1 MSNGEWTILE
11 IFIGVLVGIG
21 VYNTLVLSKILRI
34 VSLPKTAKW
43 IRAETNNPYD
53 WAFRCSNCGEV
64 RFCGVDLYEC
74 EDDAPG
80 TGPVEECGLFYCPHC
95 GAKMEKGESLR
106 Q

>member
-21 VYNTLVLSKILRI
+21 VYNTLVLNKILRI

-43 IRAETNNPYD
+43 IRTETDNPYA

-74 EDDAPG
+74 EDDAPK
-80 TGPVEECGLFYCPHC
+80 TGPIEECGLFYCPHC

>member
-1 MSNGEWTILE
+1 MSNGEWTVLGIYIEL
-11 IFIGVLVGIG
+11 LVGMG
-21 VYNTLVLSKILRI
+21 VYNTLIINRILQV

-43 IRAETNNPYD
+43 IRTETDNPYA
-53 WAFRCSNCGEV
+53 WTFRCSNCGEV

-74 EDDAPG
+74 EDDAPK
-80 TGPVEECGLFYCPHC
+80 TGPIEECGLFYCPHC